1 MDAQVSPLMQ
11 ERERARRLATNI
23 VALALGLTG
32 VTLLVLAVVLVVRG
46 GAALLFL
53 SLIVG
58 LLGLG
63 LAAAGFF
70 FQLVPLRV
78 DALAQEKRD
87 HDLRQRER

>member
-1 MDAQVSPLMQ
+1 MQ